1 MFTSYSLLRPILPKT
16 YLDLEGYHN
25 TLLNKSTRN
34 KACFVCFF
42 SVYFSN
48 FINHLKELGLA
59 KSYSKAAMLIRLHGG
74 SVSIVPTS
82 MMTNHQSSTSLLFL
96 LPCWCPPLLLFTT
109 PTSLCSKPPKALPMW
124 GQEFYCGAECCLH
137 RFHRCSKNPE

>member
-1 MFTSYSLLRPILPKT
+1 MF
-16 YLDLEGYHN
+16 
-25 TLLNKSTRN
+25 
-34 KACFVCFF
+34 CFVF

-82 MMTNHQSSTSLLFL
+82 MMTNQVGTVSLQLPFSFYSPVDVLLSCSSPLPPPSVQSLPRPFLCGDRSSTV
-96 LPCWCPPLLLFTT
+96 
-109 PTSLCSKPPKALPMW
+109 
-124 GQEFYCGAECCLH
+124 GQSAVSIDSIDAQRTRSSHHL
-137 RFHRCSKNPE
+137 SP